1 MATPNETDQQRRVI
15 VATREHVTTLL
26 DLLGQIQTHAASYTR
41 LGLSDDL
48 ILDDDA
54 FTGTGTDKATYRAV
68 ITSIAAIDTL
78 MGAGHGT
85 NLEKFAR

>member
-15 VATREHVTTLL
+15 TATRADVAQLL
-26 DLLGQIQTHAASYTR
+26 DLLGQLQMRSASYVR
-41 LGLSDDL
+41 LGLGDDQ

-54 FTGTGTDKATYRAV
+54 FEGTGTSKAAYRAAL
-68 ITSIAAIDTL
+68 TSIGAIDTL
-78 MGAGHGT
+78 LGQGHGT